1 MLYIVATPIWNLWD
15 ITYRAVEILKQVDSI
30 ACEDTR
36 ISSTLLNHYDIK
48 KPLISFH
55 SHSGQ
60 TKADKIISQL
70 KEWQD
75 IALISDAG
83 TPGISDPGY
92 ILIKEALE
100 EDIEIVPIPWV
111 TAFTTALM
119 WSWMPMNHFLY
130 LGFLPVKKWRQT
142 LFKKLVERKSD
153 KKNAETVVIYES
165 VHRIIRTL
173 KEMISYF
180 WEDHYVVVWRE
191 LTKKFEE
198 FKRWSLKEVLDYFE
212 NTPWKVKWEF
222 VVLF

>member
-15 ITYRAVEILKQVDSI
+15 ITFRAVETLKNVDSI

-36 ISSTLLNHYDIK
+36 TSSTLLNHYDIK

-55 SHSGQ
+55 SHSWK
-60 TKADKIISQL
+60 TKTDKIISQL
-70 KEWQD
+70 KDGQD
-75 IALISDAG
+75 IALISDAW

-100 EDIEIVPIPWV
+100 NDIEIVPIPWV

-119 WSWMPMNHFLY
+119 GSWMPMNHFLY

-142 LFKKLVERKSD
+142 LFNKLLERK
-153 KKNAETVVIYES
+153 KEKNAETVVIYES
-165 VHRIIRTL
+165 VHRIVRTL
-173 KEMISYF
+173 NEMKGYF
-180 WEDHYVVVWRE
+180 WDDHYIVVWRE

-198 FKRWSLKEVLDYFE
+198 FRRWTISEVVDYFE
-212 NTPWKVKWEF
+212 NTPGKVKGEF
-222 VVLF
+222 VVMF

>member
-15 ITYRAVEILKQVDSI
+15 ITYRAVETLKEVDSI

-36 ISSTLLNHYDIK
+36 TSSTLLNHYDIK

-55 SHSGQ
+55 SHSWQ
-60 TKADKIISQL
+60 TKTDKIISQL
-70 KEWQD
+70 KDGQN

-83 TPGISDPGY
+83 TPWISDPGY
-92 ILIKEALE
+92 ILIKEALQQ
-100 EDIEIVPIPWV
+100 DIEIVPIPWV

-119 WSWMPMNHFLY
+119 GSWMPMNHFLY

-142 LFKKLVERKSD
+142 LFKKLVLRKQE
-153 KKNAETVVIYES
+153 KNPETVVIYES
-165 VHRIIRTL
+165 VHRIIKTL
-173 KEMISYF
+173 KEMITYF
-180 WEDHYVVVWRE
+180 WEDHYIVIWRE

-198 FKRWSLKEVLDYFE
+198 FRRWNLSEVLDYFE

-222 VVLF
+222 VLMF

>member
-15 ITYRAVEILKQVDSI
+15 ITYRAVKILKNVDSI

-36 ISSTLLNHYDIK
+36 TSWVLLNHYEIK

-60 TKADKIISQL
+60 TKTDKIIEQL
-70 KEWQD
+70 KAGKN

-83 TPGISDPGY
+83 TPWISDPWY
-92 ILIKEALE
+92 ILIKEAIE
-100 EDIEIVPIPWV
+100 NDIEVVPIPWV

-119 WSWMPMNHFLY
+119 WSWMQMNHFLY

-153 KKNAETVVIYES
+153 KKSQETIIIYES
-165 VHRIIRTL
+165 VHRILKTL
-173 KEMISYF
+173 KEIENYF
-180 WEDHYVVVWRE
+180 WSEHKIVVGRE
-191 LTKKFEE
+191 LTKKFED
-198 FKRWSLKEVLDYFE
+198 FQRWNISEIINYFE
-212 NTPWKVKWEF
+212 NTPWKIKWEF
-222 VVLF
+222 VVMF